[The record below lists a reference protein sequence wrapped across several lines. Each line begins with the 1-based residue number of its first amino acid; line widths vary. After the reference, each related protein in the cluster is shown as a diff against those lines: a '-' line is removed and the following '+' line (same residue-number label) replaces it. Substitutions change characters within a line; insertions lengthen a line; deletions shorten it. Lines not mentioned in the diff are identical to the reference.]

1 MEKKYRL
8 DEIEKITSNLENKIA
23 DHEIYWKNETTPF
36 PVFKIPLSLL
46 LFNPYNG
53 RIASNIKTIE
63 KHWAKTKE
71 EHQEIDITNKEHQSI
86 IKGFIWDSKV
96 DSNKKTLV
104 NLKERGQMLPATITR
119 DGVLIDGNRRA
130 MLLNKMQETYIK
142 TIVLPVTLEEDPI
155 AIQELEYEYQ
165 IAVDEKVDYNPIE
178 KYIKANDLYN
188 RYKSN
193 GVNENKI
200 LNDLSKLNGFGK
212 KNHSKVKE
220 LLDTY
225 DLMTTY
231 LTSID
236 AAGYLVLLDKKE
248 DLFLTLRNWLTT
260 FLHENGSN
268 KESKKGFSGYDE
280 IDVADLKDLSF
291 DFIRAEIEGKSFRK
305 IAQGNRGSHIFSVKT
320 LWDDFRMEH
329 LNIIKGGGFEFDTI
343 NLNSESYIE
352 ELKSMNKKFKAI
364 FQAKFSKNLDDY
376 VLQLGKKKWD
386 EEPTQK
392 LNEVT
397 EILENNNIKRKLH
410 TEPEKAYSQLQD
422 VAKKSISLMNRKPIF
437 QLKSILDLLMDVDID
452 FLDDSEVKEF
462 EEVLTHINK
471 LSYQLKKRL

>member
-8 DEIEKITSNLENKIA
+8 DEIEKIISNKENKIA
-23 DHEIYWKNETTPF
+23 DHEIYWKNQTKPF
-36 PVFKIPLSLL
+36 PVFKIPLRLL

-63 KHWAKTKE
+63 KHWAKTN
-71 EHQEIDITNKEHQSI
+71 QELQKIEITNQNHQLI
-86 IKGFIWDSKV
+86 IKDFIWESKV
-96 DSNKKTLV
+96 DSNKKTLL

-220 LLDTY
+220 LLETY
-225 DLMTTY
+225 DLMIAY
-231 LTSID
+231 LKSVD

-248 DLFLTLRNWLTT
+248 DLFLTLRNWMAT
-260 FLHENGSN
+260 FLDENGAN

-305 IAQGNRGSHIFSVKT
+305 IAQGNRGSHIFSVKP
-320 LWDDFRMEH
+320 LWNEFRKEH
-329 LNIIKGGGFEFDTI
+329 LDIVSEGDFEFDI
-343 NLNSESYIE
+343 KLNSEIYIE
-352 ELKSMNKKFKAI
+352 ELKSMNKKFKSI

-376 VLQLGKKKWD
+376 VLKLNQKKWN

-392 LNEVT
+392 LDEVN
-397 EILENNNIKRKLH
+397 EILENNNIKRKLQ
-410 TEPEKAYSQLQD
+410 TQPEKAYSQLQE

-452 FLDDSEVKEF
+452 FLAENEVKEF
-462 EEVLTHINK
+462 EEVLIQINK

>member
-1 MEKKYRL
+1 MDKKCRL

-23 DHEIYWKNETTPF
+23 DHEIYWKNETKLF

-63 KHWAKTKE
+63 KHWR
-71 EHQEIDITNKEHQSI
+71 QDIDITNQEHQSI
-86 IKGFIWDSKV
+86 IKNFIWESKI
-96 DSNKKTLV
+96 DSNKKTLA

-188 RYKSN
+188 RYKSI

-220 LLDTY
+220 LLETY
-225 DLMTTY
+225 DLMIDY
-231 LTSID
+231 LKSID

-248 DLFLTLRNWLTT
+248 DLFLSLRNWLTT
-260 FLHENGSN
+260 FLHEDGSN

-280 IDVADLKDLSF
+280 IDVADLQDLSF

-305 IAQGNRGSHIFSVKT
+305 IAQGNSGSHIFSIKP
-320 LWDDFRMEH
+320 LWNDFRREH
-329 LNIIKGGGFEFDTI
+329 LDIIKGGGFKFDLK
-343 NLNSESYIE
+343 LNSENYIE
-352 ELKSMNKKFKAI
+352 ELKSMNKKFKSI
-364 FQAKFSKNLDDY
+364 FQTKFSKNLEDY
-376 VLQLGKKKWD
+376 DFKVTQKKYD
-386 EEPTQK
+386 EEPTHK
-392 LNEVT
+392 LDEVN
-397 EILENNNIKRKLH
+397 EILENNNIKRKIH
-410 TEPEKAYSQLQD
+410 SDPEEAMSQLKE
-422 VAKKSISLMNRKPIF
+422 VAKKSISLMNRKPLL
-437 QLKSILDLLMDVDID
+437 QLESILELLMDVDVD
-452 FLDDSEVKEF
+452 FLSDGSETNEF
-462 EEVLTHINK
+462 EKVLTDINK
-471 LSYQLKKRL
+471 LSYQLKKKL